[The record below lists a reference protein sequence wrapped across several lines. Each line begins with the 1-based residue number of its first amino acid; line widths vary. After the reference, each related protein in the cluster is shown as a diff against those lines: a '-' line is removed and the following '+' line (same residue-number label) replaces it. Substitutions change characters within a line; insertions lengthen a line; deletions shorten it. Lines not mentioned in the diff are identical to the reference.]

1 MNRWKS
7 LLIPA
12 LAVAL
17 VFLIEG
23 VAAACPGCK
32 DTVANDAG
40 PLGPDAALPGGF
52 NQSIYYML
60 GGLVLV
66 VGGMITMIVRVAR
79 ASDAANR
86 RPPRRKD

>member
-1 MNRWKS
+1 MNCLKS

-12 LAVAL
+12 LAIAL
-17 VFLIEG
+17 PLVMQG

-79 ASDAANR
+79 AADKPPR
-86 RPPRRKD
+86 RPPPRKD